1 MLHAV
6 LKSERME
13 HKACE
18 EQLRELSVF
27 SLEKRRVRRDL
38 FSTTCLKGWCSQWQG
53 LVSHPRK
60 EVVGQGNG
68 LVGVRRFRLDVGGK
82 KIMER
87 AVKQW
92 QRLPM

>member
-1 MLHAV
+1 
-6 LKSERME
+6 ME

-53 LVSHPRK
+53 LVSHLGK

-68 LVGVRRFRLDVGGK
+68 LVGVRRFRLDVRGK
-82 KIMER
+82 KITER

-92 QRLPM
+92 KRLPT